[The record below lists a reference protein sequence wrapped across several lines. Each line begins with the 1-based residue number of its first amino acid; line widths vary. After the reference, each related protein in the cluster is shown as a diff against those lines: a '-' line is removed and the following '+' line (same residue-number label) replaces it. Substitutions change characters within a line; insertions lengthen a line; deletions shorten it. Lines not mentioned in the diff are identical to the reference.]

1 MKKKKAGAKARAKT
15 VKKAKSRKSAKA
27 RTKVKK
33 SSSRK
38 SPAGH
43 RRGSPVAG
51 RPAKAKAK
59 VKAPPAGSMPRPGVI
74 PPANSVLLGFVED
87 YFAKIG
93 VIALTLKAPLA
104 VGQQIQVLG
113 HTTNLE
119 QAVDSMQIDHVPV
132 QQANVKNA
140 VGIKVIGRA
149 RRGDHVYLLK

>member
-38 SPAGH
+38 SPA
-43 RRGSPVAG
+43 
-51 RPAKAKAK
+51 KAKAK
-59 VKAPPAGSMPRPGVI
+59 VKASPAAGSMPRPGVI
-74 PPANSVLLGFVED
+74 PPAHSVLLGFVED

-132 QQANVKNA
+132 QQADVKNA